1 MGNMNALDYAKMG
14 AKTLMDKFTAETL
27 PPVNHF
33 HYHQGVFLAGVEQV
47 YKLTGDKK
55 YKEYIKSWMD
65 MHIDENGNAQYQAD
79 TIFDDVQPCLLLFD
93 LYRETGDERYKIM
106 MDRSFRNV
114 EMWPTNAKGGVW
126 HMKFM
131 DNQMWLDTMY
141 MMGVFTA
148 RYAHEFDNPYMF
160 EKLHKQMML
169 MREYMTNPQ
178 NGLLYHVWDDSKKI
192 ENCDPET
199 GLIKY
204 CWGRAIGWY
213 VVAIAEMLEYIPEN
227 HPLRQDFI
235 DIEIEVLNAIK
246 KYQDKKSGCWYQLV
260 DTVDDSRNWTESSCT
275 ALFTYAM
282 AKCLRNGIIDASFKE
297 TTDKGYEGTISK
309 TEIRDGEFCMKD
321 ICIGTG
327 YGDEQHYYNRP
338 TSENDL
344 HGVGAFLLMCTEVYR
359 LNNE

>member
-1 MGNMNALDYAKMG
+1 MKTALDYAKLG
-14 AKTLMDKFTAETL
+14 TAALMDKFTVETL
-27 PPVNHF
+27 PPMNHF
-33 HYHQGVFLAGVEQV
+33 HYHQGVFLAGVERV
-47 YKLTGDKK
+47 YKLTNDEK
-55 YKEYIKSWMD
+55 YRDYIKDWVD
-65 MHIDENGNAQYQAD
+65 MHIDEEGNIPRQAD

-93 LYRETGDERYKIM
+93 LYRETGDERYKIV

-141 MMGVFTA
+141 MMGVFSA
-148 RYAHEFDNPYMF
+148 KYAHEFDNPYMF
-160 EKLHKQMML
+160 EKLHMQVKL
-169 MREYMTNPQ
+169 MRKYMTNPE

-192 ENCDPET
+192 ENCDPAT
-199 GLIKY
+199 GVIPY

-213 VVAIAEMLEYIPEN
+213 VVAIAEMLDYIPQN

-235 DIEIEVLNAIK
+235 DIEIEVLNAIR
-246 KYQDKKSGCWYQLV
+246 KYQDKESGCWYQLV
-260 DTVDDSRNWTESSCT
+260 DKVDNPNNWTESSCT

-282 AKCLRNGIIDASFKE
+282 AKCLRKGIIDESFRE
-297 TTDKGYEGTISK
+297 TAMKGYEGAIGK
-309 TEIRDGEFCMKD
+309 TEMRDGVLIMKD

-327 YGDEQHYYNRP
+327 HGDEEHYYNRP

-344 HGVGAFLLMCTEVYR
+344 HGVGAFLLMCTEIHK
-359 LNNE
+359 LINNM